1 MPEALRGELGLVSL
15 ASVLQLA
22 ESEYLCGDVVLRGGT
37 IELHNGNIV
46 AASFADCSG
55 VSGAVEA
62 LLRASGTFRVQTR
75 QARAAGASIAN
86 AMSVVLESCRLQDE
100 LERLGGQVLRARD
113 GFTGSE
119 RIAGI
124 VSRLDG
130 ERALARHMLDAGCAI
145 APCLDELVDAVERGD
160 LIETGAE
167 DAEAVA
173 ALLAGPDTADDTPAV
188 NDAPQ
193 AEATE
198 DEAPER
204 AAPPAPPAGVSLDD
218 LIFDARREARRRHYD
233 RAEELLEQ
241 ALQLAPGDRILAQN
255 LNRIRSLRSAAA

>member
-75 QARAAGASIAN
+75 QARAAGASIAT

-173 ALLAGPDTADDTPAV
+173 ALLAGPDTPAV
-188 NDAPQ
+188 NDALQ